1 MLAMNRDD
9 TGKTSMRTALGILIG
24 LLLAAAT
31 LAGCGWLLAHKLHPP
46 PRGFDPRSP
55 DALSDYLFSAPTQA
69 LWLVAAAAGIAALIG
84 AWPAARIAAGEQR
97 GPAALWIGAP
107 LTALV
112 IAATALVPQPDWVP
126 VLGMLLPIPLAV
138 AAWRLAI
145 PRAEV

>member
-1 MLAMNRDD
+1 MLTANRDD
-9 TGKTSMRTALGILIG
+9 TGKTSMRTALGILTG

-31 LAGCGWLLAHKLHPP
+31 LAGCGWLLAHKLHPL

-55 DALSDYLFSAPTQA
+55 DALSDYIFSAPVQA
-69 LWLVAAAAGIAALIG
+69 LWLVAAAAGVAALIG
-84 AWPAARIAAGEQR
+84 AWPAARIARDQR

-112 IAATALVPQPDWVP
+112 IAGAALVPQPDWVP
-126 VLGMLLPIPLAV
+126 VVGMLLPIPLAV